1 LSATILSAVA
11 LLLALGDTVLVLT
24 NRSARRQTDEQ
35 RQFLQQTAQFNGVN
49 ENLVRQIAR
58 AAVEDKDQ
66 ALRDLLV
73 SHGIKIQTEP
83 AASQPPAPPEK
94 K

>member
-1 LSATILSAVA
+1 MGRSWLVLAATILAASA
-11 LLLALGDTVLVLT
+11 LLLAVGDAVLVLA
-24 NRSARRQTDEQ
+24 NRDARRQTDEQ
-35 RQFLQQTAQFNGVN
+35 RQFIQQTAQFNTVN

-58 AAVEDKDQ
+58 VAVEDKDQ

-73 SHGIKIQTEP
+73 SHGFKIQTEP
-83 AASQPPAPPEK
+83 EK